1 MRFHKKS
8 GILISALLMVSLL
21 VGLSQITLAHS
32 PNKIPQNQWI
42 QKGTQKY
49 LEINAQNYY
58 ELGMLEGIFL
68 AEQILYLDA
77 LLEQLVLNYGYDM
90 DTFLT
95 YCFIYEQFIP
105 SQYIQEMR
113 GISDVLPISY
123 EKILLQNV
131 WLDLYY
137 GQLAPAQPYLSTEI
151 GCTAIGVNHRFL
163 DTIGQ
168 NLDFGVVFSPSISWI
183 KYKVANSPNV
193 FCLMLGSA
201 KLPSGKNEY
210 VICTTNLVQTIAPGS
225 FGMPYSICS
234 RLAFET
240 SKTAKD
246 FLNKVI
252 CKTSSWNY
260 IVLNNPYKYR
270 NAVPIGVESLNGY
283 CVFEEGTQFVVRT
296 NTFVSTSLKP
306 YLINQEYSF
315 ERQERATELI
325 KEDNGRF
332 TLKDCGELLSDELIV
347 KSFSGNIY
355 DTITLAFFFS
365 NGRIT
370 YFGIG
375 NPKDSEWALLLF

>member
-1 MRFHKKS
+1 MRFHKKFV
-8 GILISALLMVSLL
+8 ILISSLLMISLMI
-21 VGLSQITLAHS
+21 GLSQNTLAHS
-32 PNKIPQNQWI
+32 PDKIPQNQWI
-42 QKGTQKY
+42 QKGSQKY
-49 LEINAQNYY
+49 LEISAKNYY
-58 ELGMLEGIFL
+58 ELGTLEGTFL
-68 AEQILYLDA
+68 GEQILYLDS
-77 LLEQLVLNYGYDM
+77 LLEQLVASYGYDM
-90 DTFLT
+90 DDFLA
-95 YCFIYEQFIP
+95 YCYIYEQFIP
-105 SQYIQEMR
+105 SEYIQEMK

-137 GQLAPAQPYLSTEI
+137 GQLVPAQAYQNDDM

-168 NLDFGVVFSPSISWI
+168 NLDFGAVFSPSISWI

-210 VICTTNLVQTIAPGS
+210 VMCTTNLVQTVLPGS
-225 FGMPYSICS
+225 FAMPYAIRS

-240 SKTAKD
+240 SKTAND

-260 IVLNNPYKYR
+260 IVLNNPFKYR

-283 CVFEEGTQFVVRT
+283 YVFEEGTQFVVRT
-296 NTFVSTSLKP
+296 NTFVSTNLKP
-306 YLINQEYSF
+306 YLINQEYSLD
-315 ERQERATELI
+315 RQERATELI
-325 KEDNGRF
+325 NEDKGRF
-332 TLKDCGELLSDELIV
+332 TLRDCGELLSDGLIV

-365 NGRIT
+365 NGRFT

-375 NPKDSEWALLLF
+375 NPRDSEWAFLLF

>member
-1 MRFHKKS
+1 
-8 GILISALLMVSLL
+8 MVSLL

-32 PNKIPQNQWI
+32 SNKIPQNQWI
-42 QKGTQKY
+42 QKGGQKY
-49 LEINAQNYY
+49 LEINAKNHY
-58 ELGMLEGIFL
+58 ELGTLEGTFL
-68 AEQILYLDA
+68 AEQILYLDG
-77 LLEQLVLNYGYDM
+77 LLEQLVISYGYDM
-90 DTFLT
+90 DAFLAFC
-95 YCFIYEQFIP
+95 YIYEQFIP
-105 SQYIQEMR
+105 LEYIQEMK

-137 GQLAPAQPYLSTEI
+137 GQLIPAQAFLSDDM
-151 GCTAIGVNHRFL
+151 GCTAIGVNHKFL

-168 NLDFGVVFSPSISWI
+168 NLDFGAVFLPSISWI

-210 VICTTNLVQTIAPGS
+210 VICTTNLVQTILPGS
-225 FGMPYSICS
+225 YAMPYSICS

-240 SKTAKD
+240 SKSAND

-260 IVLNNPYKYR
+260 IILNNPYKYR

-296 NTFVSTSLKP
+296 NTFVSPYLKP
-306 YLINQEYSF
+306 YLINQEYSVD
-315 ERQERATELI
+315 RQERATNLI
-325 KEDNGRF
+325 KEDKDRF
-332 TLKDCGELLSDELIV
+332 TLKDCGELLSDDLIV
-347 KSFSGNIY
+347 KDFSGNIY
-355 DTITLAFFFS
+355 STITLAFFFS
-365 NGRIT
+365 NGRFT

-375 NPKDSEWALLLF
+375 NPRDSEWAFLLF